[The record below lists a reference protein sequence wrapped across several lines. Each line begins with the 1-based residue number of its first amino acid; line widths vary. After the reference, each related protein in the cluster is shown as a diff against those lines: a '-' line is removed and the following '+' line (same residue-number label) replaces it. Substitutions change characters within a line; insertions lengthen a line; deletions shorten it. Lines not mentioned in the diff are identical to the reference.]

1 MTGTF
6 KERFFWDALFGVP
19 YPEVLLFLPALPFA
33 AIAMLF
39 AGRKSAPAYRSSSRS
54 PRSSLSGRAFERVR
68 GTTYRNSSIL
78 QPR

>member
-1 MTGTF
+1 MSMTGTF

-39 AGRKSAPAYRSSSRS
+39 AGLKNGTGIAF
-54 PRSSLSGRAFERVR
+54 SLPVTPVFPVRAC
-68 GTTYRNSSIL
+68 L
-78 QPR
+78 